1 MKQYEHSNIKIQRNF
16 INADE
21 ISLNLQCS
29 ICNEVFNN
37 PMRLDCGHTYCYEC
51 IKTWIKK
58 KNQCPN
64 CRQKIIESLISR
76 DLLAYNIIN
85 DLEVSCNNENKG
97 CPWKG
102 PLLSLEN
109 HMKICNDNIDLLIK
123 NNKKETENTPNENE
137 EKSNIQI
144 LSKRPIKTISQL
156 LKRRRPLEET
166 TQQENKK
173 VIEMLI
179 HYNQKK
185 LPIKQQINSEQKQ
198 KLLEIFRSTTSN
210 YGGESKY
217 ENNQITC
224 EKENENCN
232 K

>member
-1 MKQYEHSNIKIQRNF
+1 MKQYEHSNIKIPRNF
-16 INADE
+16 INSEE

-29 ICNEVFNN
+29 ICNEIFNN
-37 PMRLDCGHTYCYEC
+37 PMRLDCGHTYCYDC
-51 IKTWIKK
+51 IKNWISK

-64 CRQKIIESLISR
+64 CRQKIVESLISR

-123 NNKKETENTPNENE
+123 DNKKEKEKTPDENE
-137 EKSNIQI
+137 EKQSVQVS
-144 LSKRPIKTISQL
+144 SKTPIKTISQL

-166 TQQENKK
+166 PQQENKK

-179 HYNQKK
+179 HYNQEK
-185 LPIKQQINSEQKQ
+185 LPIKPQINSEQKQ
-198 KLLEIFRSTTSN
+198 KLLEIFKSTSN
-210 YGGESKY
+210 YENENKY
-217 ENNQITC
+217 ENNQLTC
-224 EKENENCN
+224 SKENENCN